1 MELFLSLWQY
11 IGEGFGLFLVVAC
24 AALVIYLLIRRFHS
38 RRVNFAIGT
47 MLAGAALAV
56 FIPNG
61 IPTQLEIPLSLPAGE
76 YAVELSIT
84 APDREPLVARR
95 ALHVLP

>member
-11 IGEGFGLFLVVAC
+11 IGESLGLFLVIAC
-24 AALVIYLLIRRFHS
+24 AAVLIYLMIHRFHS
-38 RRVNFAIGT
+38 RRVNLAIST

-61 IPTQLEIPLSLPAGE
+61 IPTQLEIPM
-76 YAVELSIT
+76 
-84 APDREPLVARR
+84 
-95 ALHVLP
+95 